1 MCRYLHVFNDVPK
14 DVFKLFSK
22 DETILKCT
30 KKYCKKVK
38 DNVQWRGEKYGKK
51 YKPNTKNER

>member
-1 MCRYLHVFNDVPK
+1 MSKN
-14 DVFKLFSK
+14 VFKLFSK
-22 DETILKCT
+22 DETILKS

-38 DNVQWRGEKYGKK
+38 DNVQWRGEKYGEK